1 MERARTTLG
10 QAWHSEDVHGG
21 QEGSQFCQADR
32 GITEVVCE
40 VLVLYVVLWS
50 LRATNSYNS
59 LVRHAYVHCCSIDNR
74 SAFFSS
80 AASIRWRDDGETELV
95 LLRENGRAL
104 ALVFQKS
111 KGSCCFSS
119 LAGLVSP
126 PPCLSLRSATDEKGH
141 ATTLPWYGEE

>member
-10 QAWHSEDVHGG
+10 RAWHSEDVHGG

-59 LVRHAYVHCCSIDNR
+59 LVRHACVHCCSIDNR
-74 SAFFSS
+74 SAF
-80 AASIRWRDDGETELV
+80 
-95 LLRENGRAL
+95 
-104 ALVFQKS
+104 
-111 KGSCCFSS
+111 
-119 LAGLVSP
+119 SP
-126 PPCLSLRSATDEKGH
+126 PQQAFAGEMTVRRSLCSFERTGVR
-141 ATTLPWYGEE
+141 